1 MGMVILVTYILA
13 VFAIYSVGGL
23 LIGLTTP
30 MVKDTW
36 ESGYWYMSIVIVL
49 LLIIVIGCLVV
60 VTWLNIEI
68 VRMGSLKEIVTF
80 LNSGLY

>member
-1 MGMVILVTYILA
+1 MGVIALVVYILA
-13 VFAIYSVGGL
+13 VLAIYSVGGV

-36 ESGYWYMSIVIVL
+36 ESGYWYISIVIVL
-49 LLIIVIGCLVV
+49 LLVIVIGCLVV

-68 VRMGSLKEIVTF
+68 VRMGSLKDIVTF
-80 LNSGLY
+80 LNSGL

>member
-1 MGMVILVTYILA
+1 MGVIVLVVYILA
-13 VFAIYSVGGL
+13 VLAIYSVGGL
-23 LIGLTTP
+23 LIGLTIP

-49 LLIIVIGCLVV
+49 LLVIVIGCLVV

>member
-1 MGMVILVTYILA
+1 MYMIILVTYILA
-13 VFAIYSVGGL
+13 VLAIYSVGGL
-23 LIGLTTP
+23 LIGLSVP

-49 LLIIVIGCLVV
+49 LLVIVVNCLVV

-68 VRMGSLKEIVTF
+68 VRIGSLKDIVTF
-80 LNSGLY
+80 LNSGL